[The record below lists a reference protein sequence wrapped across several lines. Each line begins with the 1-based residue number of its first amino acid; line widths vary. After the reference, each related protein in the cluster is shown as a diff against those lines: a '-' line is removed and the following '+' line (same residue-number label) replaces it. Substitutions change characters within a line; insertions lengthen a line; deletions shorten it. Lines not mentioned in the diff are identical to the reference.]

1 MSTTPQTP
9 SDPQAMPLADLKN
22 AAGLGTP
29 PEGGTPPAAAAPPPP
44 PVVPEKFT
52 LSQDDNGVVIT
63 LSPEYGGEV
72 FKGKDVNEVLTKLA
86 GSKADTN
93 AYVKQL
99 KTQPTAPVPV
109 ATPATP
115 PPIDPAV
122 QATRDWLLAEN
133 AAALGMTPDE
143 YKARVGMVFKTT
155 EQMATN
161 IAVADFHQ
169 MCPGYTDTP
178 ENSAALSSYFPEDFN
193 RFPNAQELKQAYALA
208 VLDGKITPASA
219 QAPPATPRPPIMP
232 SAGASGPTG
241 DQNAWTIPLDQ
252 LKQQAGLG

>member
-1 MSTTPQTP
+1 MSTPTITP
-9 SDPQAMPLADLKN
+9 SDPQAMPLADLKQ

-29 PEGGTPPAAAAPPPP
+29 AEPAAPPVAGPPPP
-44 PVVPEKFT
+44 PAVPEKFT
-52 LSQDDNGVVIT
+52 VSQDDNGVVIT

-72 FKGKDVNEVLTKLA
+72 FKGKDFNEVVTKLA

-99 KTQPTAPVPV
+99 KSQ
-109 ATPATP
+109 PATP
-115 PPIDPAV
+115 PPVVTPAAPPPVDPAV
-122 QATRDWLLAEN
+122 QATRDWLLAET
-133 AAALGMTPDE
+133 AAGLGMTPEE
-143 YKARVGMVFKTT
+143 YKARVGVVFKTT

-219 QAPPATPRPPIMP
+219 QPQTPAARPPIMP
-232 SAGASGPTG
+232 SAGGSGPTG
-241 DQNAWTIPLDQ
+241 DQNAWTMPLDQ
-252 LKQQAGLG
+252 LKTQAGLG